1 MTLRQ
6 LVTVLVCLVGPTSQV
21 FYAGQSPELEEVQLD
36 ALQCWRDIAVE
47 STIIGEPFAMLVTC
61 AVVETDTATTVPNEV
76 ALTPET
82 IDVSPFEVIEGQR
95 FTDVR
100 DGPWRYFQYQYRLRI
115 TDEGFFGQDVEIPA
129 IELQYHIERTLEGG
143 SNLPGREL
151 RYTLP
156 PHTVR
161 IISLV
166 PENAEDIREPDVEAF
181 SASDERIFRANLAT
195 LIAGA
200 FGLVATGFLVLALV
214 QLRRVWRGSGPKNE
228 KLLAPSLV
236 IRSVLSELT
245 ALQKAVLENGWSSD
259 LISRNLTALRLASA
273 VALTSPIAQ
282 TQVRS
287 TQNHRDGQL
296 KIESGLWRRT
306 TTAVS
311 SAITLTALGEAVES
325 RRKIGSNDPRLEC
338 LEILR
343 EALDTFTVVRY
354 TTNDDMPT
362 GQMTAELDRSITAI
376 RPLRF
381 RTLTPV
387 QYTTRFIESIQH
399 WWHRQ

>member
-1 MTLRQ
+1 M
-6 LVTVLVCLVGPTSQV
+6 
-21 FYAGQSPELEEVQLD
+21 
-36 ALQCWRDIAVE
+36 
-47 STIIGEPFAMLVTC
+47 
-61 AVVETDTATTVPNEV
+61 
-76 ALTPET
+76 
-82 IDVSPFEVIEGQR
+82 
-95 FTDVR
+95 
-100 DGPWRYFQYQYRLRI
+100 
-115 TDEGFFGQDVEIPA
+115 
-129 IELQYHIERTLEGG
+129 
-143 SNLPGREL
+143 
-151 RYTLP
+151 
-156 PHTVR
+156 
-161 IISLV
+161 
-166 PENAEDIREPDVEAF
+166 
-181 SASDERIFRANLAT
+181 
-195 LIAGA
+195 IAGA

-287 TQNHRDGQL
+287 TQSHRDGQL
-296 KIESGLWRRT
+296 KIESGLWRRK

-325 RRKIGSNDPRLEC
+325 RRQIGSNDPRFEC

-354 TTNDDMPT
+354 TTNDENPT
-362 GQMTAELDRSITAI
+362 GQMTAKLDRSITAI

-387 QYTTRFIESIQH
+387 KHATRFIGSIQH

>member
-6 LVTVLVCLVGPTSQV
+6 LLTVLVCLFGPTSQV

-36 ALQCWRDIAVE
+36 ALQCWRDMAVQ
-47 STIIGEPFAMLVTC
+47 STIIGKPFAMLVTC
-61 AVVETDTATTVPNEV
+61 AVVETDTATTVLNEV
-76 ALTPET
+76 ALAPET

-115 TDEGFFGQDVEIPA
+115 TDEEFFGQDVEIPA
-129 IELQYHIERTLEGG
+129 IELQYHIERTLDGG

-156 PHTVR
+156 AHTMR

-166 PENAEDIREPDVEAF
+166 PEAAEDIREPSVEAF
-181 SASDERIFRANLAT
+181 NASDERIFRADLAT
-195 LIAGA
+195 LVAGG
-200 FGLVATGFLVLALV
+200 FGLVAIGFLMLALV
-214 QLRRVWRGSGPKNE
+214 QLRRVWRGAEPKE
-228 KLLAPSLV
+228 ETFLAPSVV

-245 ALQKAVLENGWSSD
+245 ALQKAVLENGWNPE
-259 LISRNLTALRLASA
+259 LVSRTLTALRVASA
-273 VALTSPIAQ
+273 VALASPIAQ
-282 TQVRS
+282 TQIRS
-287 TQNHRDGQL
+287 TQSHRDGQL
-296 KIESGLWRRT
+296 RVESGLWRRK

-311 SAITLTALGEAVES
+311 SAITQATIGKAVES
-325 RRKIGSNDPRLEC
+325 RRQIGSGDPKFDC

-343 EALDTFTVVRY
+343 EALSAFAVVRY
-354 TTNDDMPT
+354 TRDDDIPT
-362 GQMTAELDRSITAI
+362 AQMTTELDQIIAAI

-387 QYTTRFIESIQH
+387 RHMTRFIESIQH
-399 WWHRQ
+399 WRYRQ

>member
-115 TDEGFFGQDVEIPA
+115 TDEDFFGEDVEIPA
-129 IELQYHIERTLEGG
+129 IELQYHIERTFEGG

-214 QLRRVWRGSGPKNE
+214 QLRRVWRGTGPKKE
-228 KLLAPSLV
+228 KLLTPSMV
-236 IRSVLSELT
+236 IRSVISELT
-245 ALQKAVLENGWSSD
+245 ALQKAVLENGWNSD

-287 TQNHRDGQL
+287 TQSHRDGQL
-296 KIESGLWRRT
+296 KIESGLWRPK

-311 SAITLTALGEAVES
+311 SAITPTAIGEAVES

-387 QYTTRFIESIQH
+387 QHTTRFIESIQH

>member
-47 STIIGEPFAMLVTC
+47 STIIGEPFVMLVTC

-166 PENAEDIREPDVEAF
+166 PENSEDIREPDVEAF

-214 QLRRVWRGSGPKNE
+214 QLRRVWRGSGPKNK

-245 ALQKAVLENGWSSD
+245 ALQKAVLENGWRSD

-273 VALTSPIAQ
+273 VALTAPIAQ

-287 TQNHRDGQL
+287 TQSHRDGQL
-296 KIESGLWRRT
+296 KIESGLWRRK

-325 RRKIGSNDPRLEC
+325 RRQIGSNDPRFKC

-354 TTNDDMPT
+354 TTNDEMPT
-362 GQMTAELDRSITAI
+362 GQMTAKLDRSITAI

-387 QYTTRFIESIQH
+387 KHATRFTGSIQH

>member
-47 STIIGEPFAMLVTC
+47 STIIGEPFVMLVTC

-166 PENAEDIREPDVEAF
+166 PENSEDIREPDVEAF

-287 TQNHRDGQL
+287 TQSHRDGQL

-325 RRKIGSNDPRLEC
+325 RRQIGSNDPRFKC

-354 TTNDDMPT
+354 TTNDEMPT
-362 GQMTAELDRSITAI
+362 GQMTAKLDRSITAI

-387 QYTTRFIESIQH
+387 KHATRFIGSIQH